1 MTHKNTE
8 TTICINQ
15 FDKVAEFINIVN
27 KFTCSVDASQGKYVI
42 DGHSIL
48 GIYSLNLMN
57 PVKIVAYGDRAEE
70 LIERL
75 RKEFGA

>member
-8 TTICINQ
+8 TVIYINQ
-15 FDKVAEFINIVN
+15 FEKVAEFINIVN
-27 KFTCSVDASQGKYVI
+27 KFTCSIDASQGKYVV

-57 PVKIVAYGDRAEE
+57 PVKIVAYGDEAEE
-70 LIERL
+70 LIEKL
-75 RKEFGA
+75 RKEFGT